1 MYRRE
6 SSVIETTVPQRR
18 RTPSFSSSLLDA
30 IYRSIDESTNG
41 DEATLCNYRE
51 TKTTLVKKQ
60 NNASLEEE
68 RKVSSLRRAI
78 MIENWVE
85 KQSSHGSALH
95 FNSTSSSSDSSSGGI
110 FSSSEAESSY
120 KEKSRRSTPA
130 KLDKSIQFEPRNFDN
145 SNNNQQK
152 AKREGGGFTKTKL
165 KALKI
170 YGELKKV
177 KQPISPGGRITNF
190 LNSIFNANAKKVKM
204 CSVGVS
210 DDVSFE
216 RKSKSTCSSATSFS
230 RSCLSRTPSS
240 RGNKYSN
247 GKKMSVKFCP
257 VSVIVDEDCR
267 PCGNKCIYEDDPSLM
282 PTSTVQKSA
291 KSSSRKEELK
301 NFVKEKESGVS
312 NKARDY
318 LRSYQRRGTGK
329 LNLRGFFDDYEDD
342 KEEDDDALS
351 YSSSDL
357 FELDHL
363 IGIGRY
369 IEELPVYETTSLKTN
384 QAIANGFIL

>member
-6 SSVIETTVPQRR
+6 SSVRETAIPQRR
-18 RTPSFSSSLLDA
+18 RTPSFSSSLLDS
-30 IYRSIDESTNG
+30 IYRSIDESSNG
-41 DEATLCNYRE
+41 DEGTLRHYTE
-51 TKTTLVKKQ
+51 TKTKTKTTLVKKQ
-60 NNASLEEE
+60 TSASMEEE
-68 RKVSSLRRAI
+68 GKVSSLRRAI

-85 KQSSHGSALH
+85 KQSSHGSAAHL
-95 FNSTSSSSDSSSGGI
+95 NSASCSSDSSSGGV
-110 FSSSEAESSY
+110 FSSSEAESNY
-120 KEKSRRSTPA
+120 KVKARRSATA
-130 KLDKSIQFEPRNFDN
+130 KFENSTQFDPRRFENS
-145 SNNNQQK
+145 SNNQEK
-152 AKREGGGFTKTKL
+152 AKREGGGGGGGGGFTKTKL

-230 RSCLSRTPSS
+230 RSCLGKTPSS
-240 RGNKYSN
+240 RGNNNKYSN
-247 GKKMSVKFCP
+247 GKKRSVKFCP

-267 PCGNKCIYEDDPSLM
+267 PCGHKCIYEDDPSLM
-282 PTSTVQKSA
+282 PTSTVQKGS
-291 KSSSRKEELK
+291 KISSKKE
-301 NFVKEKESGVS
+301 EKES
-312 NKARDY
+312 ARDY

-329 LNLRGFFDDYEDD
+329 LDLRGFIEDYADD
-342 KEEDDDALS
+342 DDDALS

-363 IGIGRY
+363 IGIGRFR
-369 IEELPVYETTSLKTN
+369 EELPVYETTSLKTN